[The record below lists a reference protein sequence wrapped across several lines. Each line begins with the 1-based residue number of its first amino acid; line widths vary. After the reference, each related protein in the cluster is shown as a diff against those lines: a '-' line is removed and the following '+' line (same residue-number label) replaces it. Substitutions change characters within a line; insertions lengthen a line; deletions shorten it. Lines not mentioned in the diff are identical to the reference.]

1 MKIGFLI
8 IGSEV
13 LNGKISDLN
22 TKILADFL
30 RPNNLEISEA
40 MISRD
45 EKSSIMHSLEEL
57 FKRHDVVITS
67 GGLGPTKDDIT
78 KETLGEYFGRAS
90 QYSEDAVK
98 IATENY
104 KRFDRPFPGKEHGY
118 CYLPEGFVPLSNST
132 GFAPAFYTQDKNK
145 ILISAPGVPREFKS
159 ILQDHFLA
167 IVKDL
172 IPKDYFHDHVIFR
185 TKNIPEEKIFGEVD
199 PSLWDKLAKFGDVSS
214 LPILMGVDVA
224 VKVTGASSD
233 ELASKVSALKEIMRE
248 SPVARNIWHIGPETI
263 EEKIVVLANQ
273 KKIKFGFAESATG
286 GLCSHRITNVSGSSQ
301 CFMGSVV
308 CYDEKVKEHVLGVS
322 RKTLDECS
330 AVSLECARE
339 MADGL
344 QKILSLDI
352 AISITGFAG
361 PGGGNDKF
369 PVGSVCIG
377 RSLRNSHVTADS
389 FILKGDREILKQR
402 FSQAALYALLD
413 EVEKFA

>member
-30 RPNNLEISEA
+30 RPNNLEINEA

-45 EKSSIMHSLEEL
+45 EKSSIKHSLNEL
-57 FKRHDVVITS
+57 FARHDVVITS

-78 KETLGEYFGRAS
+78 KETLGEFFGRNS
-90 QYSEDAVK
+90 EYSDEAVK
-98 IATENY
+98 VATENY
-104 KRFDRPFPGKEHGY
+104 KRFSRDFPGKEHGY
-118 CYLPEGFVPLSNST
+118 CYLPQGFVPLSNRT
-132 GFAPAFYTQDKNK
+132 GFAPAFHTRDKNK

-159 ILQDHFLA
+159 ILEDHFLS

-172 IPKDYFHDHVIFR
+172 IPKNHFHDHVIFR
-185 TKNIPEEKIFGEVD
+185 TRNVPEEKIFGEVD
-199 PSLWDKLAKFGDVSS
+199 TSLWDKLANYGEVSS
-214 LPILMGVDVA
+214 LPILMGVDIA
-224 VKVTGASSD
+224 VKVTGSSND
-233 ELASKVSALKEIMRE
+233 ELAGKVSAIKKIMQE
-248 SPVARNIWHIGPETI
+248 SPVSKNIWHIGPESI

-301 CFMGSVV
+301 CFMGSIV
-308 CYDEKVKEHVLGVS
+308 CYDEKVKEHILGVS
-322 RKTLDECS
+322 HETLEKFT

-339 MADGL
+339 MAQGL
-344 QKILSLDI
+344 QKNLSLDI

-377 RSLRNSHVTADS
+377 KGLKNGEVSAES